1 MRSLEKRHHVA
12 IHSLSSLA
20 HHSQRKG
27 ERRPL
32 LEEQSRRIITVTIM
46 MSRHLS
52 LSFAATKNR
61 SSSSFG
67 KGQRQQQQQAHRYE
81 LKQER
86 ALQCQERKLRHN
98 RRLLEQMLRD
108 HEERCRPDPHELRP
122 IRNREEWL
130 AEVLHRR
137 LWELME
143 TQRIRW
149 GEPPRPI
156 PAGRLERLPVRLP
169 MLQILVNDGGANLE
183 SRIHG
188 DQRLG
193 WQSEEGWT
201 PLHFAADYGNLQVL
215 HWLLVVQGVNPLLQ
229 DARGRTALALAVYD
243 IRPEETHRIAMT
255 KLLLQHILLK
265 LKSPVEAWLL
275 LERSVGRLTKR
286 NRPVVE
292 ELRVELLFP
301 ILRESPHLASP
312 PSFSFLKNC

>member
-156 PAGRLERLPVRLP
+156 PAGRLERLPVLVRAPPPPPPPPPPPRPLTWREAIITRNVFEVAHLLRYNNNNTNPVDVEQVFWASLFNGDALPLRAVHYAAAHGRLP

-193 WQSEEGWT
+193 W
-201 PLHFAADYGNLQVL
+201 
-215 HWLLVVQGVNPLLQ
+215 
-229 DARGRTALALAVYD
+229 
-243 IRPEETHRIAMT
+243 
-255 KLLLQHILLK
+255 
-265 LKSPVEAWLL
+265 
-275 LERSVGRLTKR
+275 
-286 NRPVVE
+286 
-292 ELRVELLFP
+292 
-301 ILRESPHLASP
+301 
-312 PSFSFLKNC
+312 